1 METATFDRADTE
13 IDVGLLGRASLAL
26 FGESWLHLKENA
38 NSQLASVK
46 ESIPAVLLVGGKG
59 TRLQTVLS
67 SKPKPLASIG
77 NVPFLELLVMQLRS
91 QGIRRMIM
99 STGHLAEQI
108 EHTFGDGR
116 RWDVDIQ
123 YAREPEPLGTA
134 GAVKF
139 AASLLKC
146 DSDFLVV
153 NGDSF
158 TELDVPGFIRFHRQ
172 HRGLISMVV
181 CRVPDAARYGTVH
194 SDSEKRVTGFTEK
207 TGKQQP
213 GFINAGV
220 YLFRRAM
227 LDLIPQGLCS
237 LEKDV
242 FPQLLTQGMYNF
254 EEKGIFIDIG
264 TPEDYA
270 RAQMLYDKLRQIAV
284 AEPQLE
290 ASKPRWPTAL
300 PNSDPNA

>member
-1 METATFDRADTE
+1 
-13 IDVGLLGRASLAL
+13 
-26 FGESWLHLKENA
+26 LHLKA
-38 NSQLASVK
+38 NSNLADFSA
-46 ESIPAVLLVGGKG
+46 ENIPAILLVGGKG

-67 SKPKPLASIG
+67 SKPKPLASVG

-99 STGHLAEQI
+99 STGYLAEQI
-108 EHTFGDGR
+108 EDTFGNGS
-116 RWDVDIQ
+116 RWGAEIQ

-139 AASLLKC
+139 AASLLKKN
-146 DSDFLVV
+146 SDFLIV

-158 TELDVPGFIRFHRQ
+158 TELNMNAFICFHRQ
-172 HRGLISMVV
+172 HGGIVSMAV
-181 CRVPDAARYGTVH
+181 CRVPDAARYGTVQF
-194 SDSEKRVTGFTEK
+194 DGEKRITRFSEK
-207 TGKQQP
+207 TGKQEP

-220 YLFRRAM
+220 YIFRRAI
-227 LDLIPQGLCS
+227 LDRITQGPSS

-242 FPQLLTQGMYNF
+242 FPQLMGQGMCAF
-254 EEKGIFIDIG
+254 EAPGIFIDIG

-270 RAQMLYDKLRQIAV
+270 RAQMLYEKLRQAAV

-290 ASKPRWPTAL
+290 SSKFS
-300 PNSDPNA
+300 NS